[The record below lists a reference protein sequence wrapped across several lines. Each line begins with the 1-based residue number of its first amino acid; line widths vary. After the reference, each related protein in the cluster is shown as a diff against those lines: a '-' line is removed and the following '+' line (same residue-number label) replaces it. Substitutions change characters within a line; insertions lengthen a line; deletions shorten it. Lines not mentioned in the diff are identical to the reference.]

1 MQLYFKAFSFA
12 PQYETILEDVL
23 SPTQMN
29 KMHPSL
35 MGSLNSMHIFCPPA
49 PRGRAMQEG
58 SVYGQESGLETL
70 PQEVAPGG
78 SRASPSPH
86 SRGASPSPS
95 PTDLGPE
102 QPQAY

>member
-1 MQLYFKAFSFA
+1 
-12 PQYETILEDVL
+12 
-23 SPTQMN
+23 
-29 KMHPSL
+29 
-35 MGSLNSMHIFCPPA
+35 
-49 PRGRAMQEG
+49 MQEG